1 MLFVTVLLCFCVF
14 HDMLIFQLDFY
25 VCVIA
30 QCYDI
35 PIIGV
40 LVNYK
45 WGCKHEEFKLE
56 LKN

>member
-1 MLFVTVLLCFCVF
+1 
-14 HDMLIFQLDFY
+14 MLIFQLDFY